1 MNNSTRWLIIN
12 LMLSSTLLDFPAC
25 LAFLAGKTPASMTF
39 PEFQGADQLLIKEA
53 RVMKLPGARLKRPGR
68 LIKIRR
74 ATTLCRVFS
83 CQVMS
88 NSLGPYG
95 LHHTR
100 LPCPSLSPRV
110 CPSSCPLNL
119 WCHPTISSS
128 VAPFSAS
135 VFPSIRVFSNESAVQ
150 IRWPKCWSFNFSI
163 SPSSE
168 YSGLVS
174 FKMDWFDLL
183 AVQETVKSLLQ
194 HLSSKALILQCSSFF
209 IVQLSHLYMTA
220 GKT

>member
-1 MNNSTRWLIIN
+1 MALFSINFLKTCIQKDSERERIVKKKKRGRINLNNSTRWLIIN

-25 LAFLAGKTPASMTF
+25 PAFLAGKTPASVTF

-53 RVMKLPGARLKRPGR
+53 RAMKLPGARLKRPGR

-74 ATTLCRVFS
+74 ATTLCCVFS

-88 NSLGPYG
+88 NSLGPYR

-119 WCHPTISSS
+119 
-128 VAPFSAS
+128 
-135 VFPSIRVFSNESAVQ
+135 
-150 IRWPKCWSFNFSI
+150 
-163 SPSSE
+163 
-168 YSGLVS
+168 
-174 FKMDWFDLL
+174 
-183 AVQETVKSLLQ
+183 
-194 HLSSKALILQCSSFF
+194 
-209 IVQLSHLYMTA
+209 
-220 GKT
+220 